1 MRPHRVLALVLA
13 FAAIALATPGARAQ
27 TTTDTSVLDEAAS
40 ALRSDPV
47 YVHADAERSLASDDA
62 ARVRDAIRSS
72 GEPIF
77 VAVLP
82 SAAVDEAGGDP
93 TDVPRVLGQRTALD
107 GTYAVVV
114 GDSFRAASSTLSAGE
129 AGAIAT
135 GAFQANSTRGTTAV
149 LLAFVDGVAEAA
161 GGSPG
166 ASGGGSS
173 SSEDD
178 GGGSGVAPLL
188 LVGGAGALGVWAWRS
203 SRRRRREAADARAE
217 YDADRQVLQAE
228 LSVVASD
235 VLTLEPQVQLHENA
249 RADYDAAV
257 TRYRAASA
265 ALEYADDEIDLV
277 RVRRVLL
284 EAQYAL
290 ARTRAAI
297 DGREPPPPPPE
308 LQRPGA
314 HDEPPIELDPDR
326 REPVYVG
333 GGPFY
338 GGGWFGGAGSLFGGL
353 LLGSILS
360 PWGWGG
366 GMGGGWGDGGDGGDG
381 GGWGDV
387 GGGDWGGGGDF
398 DVGGGGGDW

>member
-1 MRPHRVLALVLA
+1 MRLHRALAL
-13 FAAIALATPGARAQ
+13 ALAVVALSTPAAGAQ
-27 TTTDTSVLDEAAS
+27 TTTDPSVLDDAAS
-40 ALRSDPV
+40 ALRTEPV

-72 GEPIF
+72 GQPIF

-135 GAFQANSTRGTTAV
+135 RAFQGNSTRGTTAV

-161 GGSPG
+161 GDGSG
-166 ASGGGSS
+166 APGGGSS
-173 SSEDD
+173 DDDD
-178 GGGSGVAPLL
+178 GGTDLTPLL

-217 YDADRQVLQAE
+217 YDADRQVVQAE

-235 VLTLEPQVQLHENA
+235 VMTLEPQVQLHENA

-257 TRYRAASA
+257 TRYRAAAA

-297 DGREPPPPPPE
+297 DGRDPPPPPPE
-308 LQRPGA
+308 LRQPGA

-333 GGPFY
+333 GGAFY